1 MPGDETRQVIIEE
14 AQEAV
19 RKAAESSNFL
29 AVLPWGKIIQGGMI
43 ALGLGGAGFGATQ
56 HREVTAVQDTC
67 RDAREDERDQCH
79 KLIRTCVEQIADG
92 RSN

>member
-43 ALGLGGAGFGATQ
+43 ALGLGGAGF
-56 HREVTAVQDTC
+56 
-67 RDAREDERDQCH
+67 
-79 KLIRTCVEQIADG
+79 
-92 RSN
+92 